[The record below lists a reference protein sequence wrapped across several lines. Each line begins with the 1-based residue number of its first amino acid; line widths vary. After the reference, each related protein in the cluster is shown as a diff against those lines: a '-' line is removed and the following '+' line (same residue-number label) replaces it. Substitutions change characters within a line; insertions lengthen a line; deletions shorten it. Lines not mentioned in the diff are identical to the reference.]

1 MFLDEKM
8 RAAELRKGERTVKLL
23 LTVHVTIID
32 SCAVNNGTNGVVMI
46 PFTGYAEGDFFTG
59 EIVGTGVDTQ
69 KIEGNQLISLSARY
83 MLAGKDYTGKEC
95 KIFIENN
102 GSSLENCVPTIVTDS
117 EALAYWQQAD
127 LVSKVIPTG
136 EGVLVQIFDTA
147 GNDIM
152 NGKN

>member
-1 MFLDEKM
+1 M
-8 RAAELRKGERTVKLL
+8 KLL
-23 LTVHVTIID
+23 LTVHVKIID

-46 PFTGYAEGDFFTG
+46 PFNGCAESDFFTG

-69 KIEGNQLISLSARY
+69 KIQENQLISLSARY

-117 EALAYWQQAD
+117 EVLAWWQQAE
-127 LVSKVIPTG
+127 LVSRVTPTEG
-136 EGVLVQIFDTA
+136 GVLVRIFETG
-147 GNDIM
+147 GNDITD
-152 NGKN
+152 GES